1 MIEKHIVVSGV
12 KVRLRPYTE
21 KRFRQLLEVQTEI
34 DQYVAENPELTF
46 LEIDRKMVAKWW
58 KRKADILWDS
68 PTPLSESFFE
78 SEDFESSL
86 LKDTEAFFLANG
98 QYL

>member
-12 KVRLRPYTE
+12 KVKLKPYTE
-21 KRFRQLLEVQTEI
+21 KRFKELLDVQKDI
-34 DQYVAENPELTF
+34 DEFISKNPDMTFVEL
-46 LEIDRKMVAKWW
+46 DRSMVAKWW
-58 KRKADILWDS
+58 KRKADILWEPS
-68 PTPLSESFFE
+68 VNLSESFFE